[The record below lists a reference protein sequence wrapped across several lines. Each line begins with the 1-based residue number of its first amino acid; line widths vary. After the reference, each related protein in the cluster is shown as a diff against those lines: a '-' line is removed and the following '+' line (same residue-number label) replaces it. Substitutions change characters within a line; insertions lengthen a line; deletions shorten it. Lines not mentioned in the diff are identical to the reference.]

1 MSQLTSVKLNI
12 LQNLED
18 FELEPISK
26 QAPLFKFG
34 YALKTL
40 DPPKSNPED
49 LNNYRTVTVKCLYKG
64 CK

>member
-1 MSQLTSVKLNI
+1 MSQLTSVKFNI

-18 FELEPISK
+18 FELEPIFK

-40 DPPKSNPED
+40 DPPRSNPED
-49 LNNYRTVTVKCLYKG
+49 LDNYKIVTVKCLYKG